1 MSDPPAGG
9 RPRNSDEPGD
19 SAQPE
24 PESPLRHRS
33 RWLVVGLPIAV
44 VVVAGVAIGG
54 VVLAN
59 QNNTPASTSAT
70 AGLNYG
76 KVQQTTVSQ
85 TQSLTGA
92 IAFTATQTIANRLL
106 TTSSS
111 SSGGTS
117 STPASSSSGGKAS
130 TTTGSASATSST
142 ASSTSAGSNTLTTMA
157 PVGSIIKVGG
167 TFYTVDQQ
175 PVVAVYGTLPAYRD
189 MQDGQSGTDITQ
201 LQASLVALGY
211 NPGSVDGTFGTATVD
226 AVEAWQSKE
235 GWTADGI
242 VHLGQVVF
250 VPGPSRVI
258 AQLATIGNTVSGG
271 TQILSIGPQSP
282 IVTTSESSTQ
292 LGLLSQG
299 QHIDIQLPNNSIV
312 VGKVTSV
319 GTASSTSSTS
329 SSGGGTGGSSS
340 SSTASTSVTIAL
352 NTPALG
358 NSIAG
363 SSVNVIVTTASVK
376 DVLAVPLGALLAT
389 SSGNYIVQVTGTNGT
404 LTNVSVNPTV
414 YDDTRGIVAVPGA
427 RLTPGERV
435 VVASS

>member
-1 MSDPPAGG
+1 
-9 RPRNSDEPGD
+9 
-19 SAQPE
+19 
-24 PESPLRHRS
+24 
-33 RWLVVGLPIAV
+33 
-44 VVVAGVAIGG
+44 
-54 VVLAN
+54 
-59 QNNTPASTSAT
+59 
-70 AGLNYG
+70 
-76 KVQQTTVSQ
+76 
-85 TQSLTGA
+85 
-92 IAFTATQTIANRLL
+92 
-106 TTSSS
+106 
-111 SSGGTS
+111 
-117 STPASSSSGGKAS
+117 
-130 TTTGSASATSST
+130 
-142 ASSTSAGSNTLTTMA
+142 MA

-175 PVVAVYGTLPAYRD
+175 PVVAVHGTLPAYRD

-201 LQASLVALGY
+201 LQESLVALGY

-258 AQLATIGNTVSGG
+258 AQLATIGNTVSSG

-340 SSTASTSVTIAL
+340 SSTASTPVTIAL